1 MLWTKSIVNV
11 RAMAET
17 DTYHIEIQAR
27 SLYME
32 EESSAEEERYVF
44 AYTIT
49 IRNKGK
55 IPAQL
60 LTRHWFI
67 TDSNNKVT
75 EVQGEGVI
83 GEQPLLAVDEEFEY
97 SSAAVLET
105 PVGCMHGSY
114 KMKADD
120 GHEFHATIEP
130 FNLSIPNLLH

>member
-1 MLWTKSIVNV
+1 
-11 RAMAET
+11 MADT
-17 DTYHIEIQAR
+17 DNYQIEIQAR
-27 SLYME
+27 SLFME
-32 EESSAEEERYVF
+32 DESSAEEERYVF
-44 AYTIT
+44 AYTIR
-49 IRNKGK
+49 IRNTGK

-114 KMKADD
+114 HMKADD
-120 GHEFHATIEP
+120 GYEFDARIKP